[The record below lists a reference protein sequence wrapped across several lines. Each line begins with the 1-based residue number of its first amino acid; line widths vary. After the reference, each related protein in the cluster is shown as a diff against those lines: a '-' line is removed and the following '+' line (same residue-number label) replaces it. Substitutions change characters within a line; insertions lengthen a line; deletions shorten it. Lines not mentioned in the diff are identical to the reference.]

1 MTTINTFEELLQ
13 VLDDNPE
20 WADPLRDRILSSGLQ
35 NMPEDFQRF
44 RDNTGRL
51 LDRISSDIGDL
62 KGYYMRSQVIESAP
76 DLAEFLGY
84 KLEAILDKE
93 QLRAMAGNRLAGGE
107 RLSFIA
113 ADMVMQVSD
122 AAGNRSYI
130 ATEISNTASA
140 RDTTRAIQN
149 AAFITMV
156 TQELFQGPCRASV
169 ASVRN
174 ENQVEELI
182 ASREVIWL
190 PLPNRSPEAD

>member
-20 WADPLRDRILSSGLQ
+20 WADALRARILSSGLQ

-44 RDNTGRL
+44 RDNTGRR

-62 KGYYMRSQVIESAP
+62 KGYYMRTQIIDSAA
-76 DLAEFLGY
+76 DLAEYLGY
-84 KLEAILDKE
+84 SLTATLDKD
-93 QLRAMAGNRLAGGE
+93 QLRLMAGNRLTGGE

-113 ADMVMQVSD
+113 ADLVMRVTD
-122 AAGNRSYI
+122 HDGNQAYI
-130 ATEISNTASA
+130 ATEISYTAST

-149 AAFITMV
+149 AAFITLV
-156 TQELFQGPCRASV
+156 TQEPCRAAV

-174 ENQVEELI
+174 EDQVEQLI
-182 ASREVIWL
+182 AADEILWL
-190 PLPNRSPEAD
+190 PLPDRSPEAE